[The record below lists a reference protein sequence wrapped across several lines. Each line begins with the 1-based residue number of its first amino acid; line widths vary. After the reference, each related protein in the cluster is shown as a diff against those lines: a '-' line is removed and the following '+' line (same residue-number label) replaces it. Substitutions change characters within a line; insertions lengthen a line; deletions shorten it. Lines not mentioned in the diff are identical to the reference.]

1 MTLYRFVED
10 VSYPSVDITEEV
22 LNGQAVPLAEPGRY
36 MVIVTTK
43 NHKRVEI
50 SDCGTDE
57 AAYSKGLLPSQVI
70 NLGGDN
76 R

>member
-1 MTLYRFVED
+1 MTLYRFGKD
-10 VSYPSVDITEEV
+10 VSYPSVEITEDV
-22 LNGQAVPLAEPGRY
+22 LNGQAVLLTEPGRY

-43 NHKRVEI
+43 DNKTIEI
-50 SDCGTDE
+50 SDRGTDE

-70 NLGGDN
+70 NLGGGN

>member
-1 MTLYRFVED
+1 MAITG
-10 VSYPSVDITEEV
+10 VSNYNGVYENTYASSRKEAAQKEEAV
-22 LNGQAVPLAEPGRY
+22 WEIPFTNVCQYLILIMCRRLLNQ
-36 MVIVTTK
+36 
-43 NHKRVEI
+43 
-50 SDCGTDE
+50 E